1 MTTELSAIWVTIL
14 YDPTTLSNS
23 NSNSVEESTGLS
35 LSQDFI
41 FLDFVRIRKITQDNI
56 DNQFFSI
63 LVFFFFLFYNN
74 VYTKKK
80 IN

>member
-14 YDPTTLSNS
+14 YEPTTLSNS

-63 LVFFFFLFYNN
+63 LVFFFFFFFFIIF
-74 VYTKKK
+74 TQKKK
-80 IN
+80 

>member
-14 YDPTTLSNS
+14 YEPTTLSNS

-63 LVFFFFLFYNN
+63 LVFFFLFYNN
-74 VYTKKK
+74 VYTKNK

>member
-14 YDPTTLSNS
+14 YEPTTLSNS

-63 LVFFFFLFYNN
+63 LVFFFFCSIIMF
-74 VYTKKK
+74 TQK
-80 IN
+80 IK

>member
-14 YDPTTLSNS
+14 YEPTTLSNS

-63 LVFFFFLFYNN
+63 LVFFFFCYIIMF
-74 VYTKKK
+74 TKKIK
-80 IN
+80 

>member
-14 YDPTTLSNS
+14 YEPTTLSNS

-63 LVFFFFLFYNN
+63 LVFFFFFCYIIIF
-74 VYTKKK
+74 TQK
-80 IN
+80 IK

>member
-14 YDPTTLSNS
+14 YEPTTLSNS

-63 LVFFFFLFYNN
+63 LVFFFFFSIIMF
-74 VYTKKK
+74 TQK
-80 IN
+80 IK

>member
-14 YDPTTLSNS
+14 YEPTTLSNS

-63 LVFFFFLFYNN
+63 LVFFFFFLYNN
-74 VYTKKK
+74 F
-80 IN
+80 

>member
-14 YDPTTLSNS
+14 YEPTTLSNS

-63 LVFFFFLFYNN
+63 LVFFFFFCSIIMF
-74 VYTKKK
+74 TQK
-80 IN
+80 IK